1 MLGLR
6 QEEQGER
13 GPPTWAKGSVLGPS
27 RVPGLQ
33 DPAAH
38 CTLEKAASAVGCR
51 PRSQQQRL
59 TSPTSL
65 QLCQAVRRVGRSLCS
80 ASGQE
85 VRAEAGWGGQAPPLA
100 LLPPLQTG
108 PGEHGGLGA
117 GCLSWAGLCPQM
129 ASSRLCLGASSP
141 ETKARRSAWHLAPQ
155 AGTAVARGPS
165 PMGAERLPGASSQL
179 MKEARPRKQ
188 GSADLCR
195 R

>member
-13 GPPTWAKGSVLGPS
+13 GPPTWVKGSVLGAS

-38 CTLEKAASAVGCR
+38 CTLQKAASAVGCR

-80 ASGQE
+80 ASGQK

-100 LLPPLQTG
+100 LGRCPHCRRALESMGVWG
-108 PGEHGGLGA
+108 PAVCPGLGSA
-117 GCLSWAGLCPQM
+117 HRWPHLASVSGHPLLKPRPDALPGTWHRRQGQQWPVAPPQWV
-129 ASSRLCLGASSP
+129 
-141 ETKARRSAWHLAPQ
+141 RSACP
-155 AGTAVARGPS
+155 VP
-165 PMGAERLPGASSQL
+165 PAS
-179 MKEARPRKQ
+179 
-188 GSADLCR
+188 
-195 R
+195 